1 MWTLYRILAI
11 VVGYLFGLLQTG
23 YLFGHF
29 QHIDIRNYGSGNSG
43 ATNALRVMGKKAGAI
58 VFFGDFFKAFIPC
71 IVVRLLLK
79 NQPINPTLFVFYV
92 GLGVVLGHNFP
103 CYMHFKGG
111 KGVASTAGVIATL
124 DWRLIIACLLIFIIS
139 VAITKYVSLGS
150 ILVMLVM
157 ITMTFLLTFA
167 GKMGTKNLG
176 EIRVMSVVLGG
187 LSIFQHRKNIM
198 RLLSG
203 TENKLGSKK

>member
-1 MWTLYRILAI
+1 M
-11 VVGYLFGLLQTG
+11 
-23 YLFGHF
+23 FGHF

-157 ITMTFLLTFA
+157 IAMTFLLTFA

>member
-124 DWRLIIACLLIFIIS
+124 DWRF
-139 VAITKYVSLGS
+139 
-150 ILVMLVM
+150 
-157 ITMTFLLTFA
+157 TMTFLLTFA

-176 EIRVMSVVLGG
+176 EIRAMSVVLGG

>member
-1 MWTLYRILAI
+1 
-11 VVGYLFGLLQTG
+11 
-23 YLFGHF
+23 
-29 QHIDIRNYGSGNSG
+29 
-43 ATNALRVMGKKAGAI
+43 
-58 VFFGDFFKAFIPC
+58 
-71 IVVRLLLK
+71 
-79 NQPINPTLFVFYV
+79 
-92 GLGVVLGHNFP
+92 
-103 CYMHFKGG
+103 MHFKGG

-176 EIRVMSVVLGG
+176 EIRAMSVVLGG

>member
-103 CYMHFKGG
+103 CYMHFKGER
-111 KGVASTAGVIATL
+111 A
-124 DWRLIIACLLIFIIS
+124 LLRPQ
-139 VAITKYVSLGS
+139 
-150 ILVMLVM
+150 
-157 ITMTFLLTFA
+157 
-167 GKMGTKNLG
+167 
-176 EIRVMSVVLGG
+176 E
-187 LSIFQHRKNIM
+187 
-198 RLLSG
+198 
-203 TENKLGSKK
+203 

>member
-124 DWRLIIACLLIFIIS
+124 DWRLII
-139 VAITKYVSLGS
+139 TKYVSLGS

-157 ITMTFLLTFA
+157 IAMTFLLTFA